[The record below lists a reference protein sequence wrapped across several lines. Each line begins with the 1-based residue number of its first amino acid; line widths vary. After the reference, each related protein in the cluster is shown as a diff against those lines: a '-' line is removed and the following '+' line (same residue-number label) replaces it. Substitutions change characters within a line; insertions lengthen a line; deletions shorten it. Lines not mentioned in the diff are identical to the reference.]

1 MSCQPGGECCGS
13 IFPSLARLE
22 PKKIPEGEMAS
33 SSQVKCLLSQEL
45 ALSSSAY
52 LNKSDKHWGRVAGV
66 PGGHSH
72 SLCLAWWVFSEPRGH
87 WKMVGPPL
95 DFYRF
100 PQEGRLQGQRRLAF
114 LCRGTPAGWSLRTH
128 WVGLLWEGALKR
140 LLCGF
145 WKPPKGPSRAST
157 GSQAT
162 RWASLVFL
170 SLHSSQRLWKGQK

>member
-1 MSCQPGGECCGS
+1 MVPSSPAWPGWSRRKYQKERWHLL
-13 IFPSLARLE
+13 PRLNVYLARN
-22 PKKIPEGEMAS
+22 
-33 SSQVKCLLSQEL
+33 LLF
-45 ALSSSAY
+45 SSSAY
-52 LNKSDKHWGRVAGV
+52 LNKSDKHWGQVAGV

-145 WKPPKGPSRAST
+145 WKPP
-157 GSQAT
+157 
-162 RWASLVFL
+162 
-170 SLHSSQRLWKGQK
+170 